1 MKGQNP
7 RRVLALHVTTRGFAF
22 TMFEGPGQLIDF
34 GIKHVRR
41 GDKNKESIAVIERL
55 IIRYDPHAIV
65 IEDVTEAGSKRLS
78 RVRNLYRDIE
88 KLADRANLECYAYPW
103 QIVFSVFADGKPKTR
118 HDLAKMV
125 AVILPSIARR
135 LPPKRK
141 IWLPLDPRQ
150 ALFDA
155 AALGIT
161 FYGVN
166 DG

>member
-7 RRVLALHVTTRGFAF
+7 QRVLALHITTRGFAF
-22 TMFEGPGQLIDF
+22 CMFDGPGQLIDF
-34 GIKHVRR
+34 GIKHVAR
-41 GDKNKESIAVIERL
+41 GDKNKQSLSAIEHL
-55 IIRYDPHAIV
+55 IILYDPHAV
-65 IEDVTEAGSKRLS
+65 VLEDVTEAGSKRLS
-78 RVRNLYRDIE
+78 RVRSLCSDIE
-88 KLADRANLECYAYPW
+88 KLADRASVEAYAYPW
-103 QIVFSVFADGKPKTR
+103 QIVFSVFKEGQPKTR
-118 HDLAKMV
+118 HDLAQMI

-141 IWLPLDPRQ
+141 AWLPMDPRQ

-161 FYGVN
+161 FYAVN

>member
-1 MKGQNP
+1 MKGDNP

-22 TMFEGPGQLIDF
+22 CLFDGPGQLYDW
-34 GIKHVRR
+34 GIKHVAR
-41 GDKNKESIAVIERL
+41 GNKNKESLAAIEHL
-55 IIRYDPHAIV
+55 IVRYDPHAIA

-88 KLADRANLECYAYPW
+88 KLADRASIETYAYPW
-103 QIVFSVFADGKPKTR
+103 QIVFSVFKEGKPKTR
-118 HDLAKMV
+118 YDIAQMIS
-125 AVILPSIARR
+125 VILPAIAKR

-141 IWLPLDPRQ
+141 AWLPMDPRQ
-150 ALFDA
+150 ALFDT

-166 DG
+166 DD